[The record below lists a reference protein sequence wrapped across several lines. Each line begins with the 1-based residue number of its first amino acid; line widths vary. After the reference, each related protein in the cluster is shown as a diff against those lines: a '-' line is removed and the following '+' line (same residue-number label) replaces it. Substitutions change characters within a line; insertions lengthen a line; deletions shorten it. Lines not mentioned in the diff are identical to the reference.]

1 MPLLIVEG
9 KKYRIGNI
17 TDDDPFWSVLVDEK
31 TIGLE
36 VLGQSSAQP
45 ATLFVRARSSV
56 IGVSVQRQEGQR
68 VYFVGLTGGHSP
80 SIFKRTQRLAILAS
94 QRFSMDRLL

>member
-17 TDDDPFWSVLVDEK
+17 TDDDPFWSVLVDEN

-36 VLGQSSAQP
+36 VLGQSSAPP

-68 VYFVGLTGGHSP
+68 VCFVEVNGRPLTINLPTDSTTCHTSE
-80 SIFKRTQRLAILAS
+80 STSF
-94 QRFSMDRLL
+94 DR